1 MKKIYTSSDVGGVL
15 IGTKDF
21 GIVIR
26 NGDGDG
32 RTTVHILS
40 KEEENLVPNYAKY
53 NTSIKGTF
61 NIYSYDCS
69 PRDDEDIVA
78 TLSGKYSTYY
88 FGYDVYFVESKY

>member
-21 GIVIR
+21 GITIR

-32 RTTVHILS
+32 TTIVHILN
-40 KEEENLVPNYAKY
+40 KDEGHLLPDYAKY
-53 NTSIKGTF
+53 NTMINGTF